1 MNILYFYWGFLGD
14 VKYKPNGELGSFPDG
29 NAFYSWSIIHELQKR
44 NNDVYIIEDRD
55 KIGYEK
61 FNKDLFHSFAQN
73 KRCECYRK
81 LKIFNK
87 NVKINYAII
96 EWRWPIPGRNTL
108 DVKGTNIY
116 QPDLEYM
123 QNCIDYCNNNKIPFI
138 IFDLDYK
145 LQYEDIKKYDIKY
158 IIELGNKWNKLY
170 GDIKATRVEI
180 PFDFSCINEKPIKME
195 NFENDCIYIGS
206 RYERD
211 WCMHYL
217 PKGTVVHG
225 NWLEPG
231 HGDPVNE
238 FPNLVFK
245 KRLSAS
251 EIFEPYN
258 NSIATVLLA
267 KKEYCS
273 KQFMTA
279 RIQEAIFYGTVP
291 LFIREYGKELINKY
305 AGKYSNI
312 LVVASDED
320 VKMKID
326 IFKTRPELRKQIIM
340 YLRKYLRFMDC
351 KFFVD
356 DIQEL
361 IGVQNV

>member
-29 NAFYSWSIIHELQKR
+29 NAFYSWSIIHELQQR
-44 NNDVYIIEDRD
+44 SNTVYIVEDRD
-55 KIGYEK
+55 RIGYEK
-61 FNKDLFHSFAQN
+61 FGKDLFHSFAQN
-73 KRCECYRK
+73 KRHECYKK

-87 NVKINYAII
+87 NIKIDYAII

-108 DVKGTNIY
+108 DVKGTDIY

-123 QNCIDYCNNNKIPFI
+123 ENCIDYCNKNNIPFI

-145 LQYEDIKKYDIKY
+145 LKVEDINKYNIKY
-158 IIELGNKWNKLY
+158 IIELGNKWLNYNNVKS
-170 GDIKATRVEI
+170 IRVEI
-180 PFDFSCINEKPIKME
+180 PFDFSCINEKPIKTKD
-195 NFENDCIYIGS
+195 FENDCIYIGS

-231 HGDPVNE
+231 HGDPIHE
-238 FPNLVFK
+238 FPDLVFK

-258 NSIATVLLA
+258 NSIATILLA
-267 KKEYCS
+267 KKEYCNMG
-273 KQFMTA
+273 FMTA
-279 RIQEAIFYGTVP
+279 RIQEAVFYGTVP
-291 LFIREYGKELINKY
+291 FFIKEYGEEVIKKY
-305 AGKYSNI
+305 AGKYYKLLTIDSQK
-312 LVVASDED
+312 E
-320 VKMKID
+320 VKMKIEVLSVS
-326 IFKTRPELRKQIIM
+326 PQLRKEIIQ
-340 YLRKYLRFMDC
+340 YLRKHLRFMDC

-361 IGVQNV
+361 IGVKNV